1 MKIFYLAL
9 PFIFFACKTIEV
21 ATPEFRTIP
30 LPELNN
36 QVSTLTIPVQINLES
51 YLKEVEST
59 LPKAFSGAEEHCEGI
74 SFSYRFFRD
83 PIAFTFKTDG
93 LYYTVDG
100 KFDLKLNYCPKCV
113 YLFDKKGT
121 CTIPRIYTD
130 CGIDDPMRKVKVAYS
145 TKINLTP
152 KFKFDATTKLEKFD
166 MLDPCKI
173 TVFNYDATS
182 EVKKQVSGELIALEK
197 EIDKQIES
205 VDIRSS
211 MKDVWNELQEPLPI
225 ESYGFLYL
233 QPKALSLGKLA
244 FSNNKVNIDLNLTVA
259 PMVVTEKL
267 TFQRTALP
275 DMQPFKKTNGLDMTL
290 DIDASYDSLS
300 AIISE
305 SLRDKEFVFKKKK
318 VVIKN
323 IVIKGALDSTIV
335 FAVTFEGAKSG
346 TVFLVGKPTID
357 EVSQRVSIRDIA
369 FDIETKSVLLKTAK
383 WMFNDK
389 IISEIQ
395 KVATYD
401 LRVMLDDAKKTISKQ
416 LKGTITDGVEMEGEI
431 NNILVKSLHLTNSH
445 LVIRTNILGELK
457 LKLY

>member
-1 MKIFYLAL
+1 
-9 PFIFFACKTIEV
+9 
-21 ATPEFRTIP
+21 
-30 LPELNN
+30 
-36 QVSTLTIPVQINLES
+36 
-51 YLKEVEST
+51 
-59 LPKAFSGAEEHCEGI
+59 
-74 SFSYRFFRD
+74 
-83 PIAFTFKTDG
+83 
-93 LYYTVDG
+93 
-100 KFDLKLNYCPKCV
+100 
-113 YLFDKKGT
+113 
-121 CTIPRIYTD
+121 
-130 CGIDDPMRKVKVAYS
+130 MRKVKVAYS

-305 SLRDKEFVFKKKK
+305 SLRD
-318 VVIKN
+318 
-323 IVIKGALDSTIV
+323 
-335 FAVTFEGAKSG
+335 
-346 TVFLVGKPTID
+346 
-357 EVSQRVSIRDIA
+357 
-369 FDIETKSVLLKTAK
+369 
-383 WMFNDK
+383 
-389 IISEIQ
+389 
-395 KVATYD
+395 
-401 LRVMLDDAKKTISKQ
+401 
-416 LKGTITDGVEMEGEI
+416 
-431 NNILVKSLHLTNSH
+431 
-445 LVIRTNILGELK
+445 
-457 LKLY
+457 